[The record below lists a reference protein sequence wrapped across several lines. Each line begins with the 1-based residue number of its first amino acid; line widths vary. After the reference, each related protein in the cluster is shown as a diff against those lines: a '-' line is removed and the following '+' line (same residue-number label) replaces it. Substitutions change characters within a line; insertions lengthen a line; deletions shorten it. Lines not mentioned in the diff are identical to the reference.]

1 MNRLK
6 GMTAYL
12 CGAMDRVEDGG
23 VKWRKYITSKLQELG
38 VGVLDPCDKPSD
50 YGTEDQDTRGLI
62 NRLKKSDS
70 YDKVSDIMK
79 PICAIDL
86 RMVDIAHFI
95 VMSLDVDSHLCGS
108 YHEASVAIAQKKPVV
123 IMCKQGKNSL
133 PNWMF
138 GVVPHEMVFSN
149 WSETLEYLNHINE
162 DEDVKHLN
170 RWRFFNFNKVYGND
184 KARIRSKELHE
195 SRGH

>member
-1 MNRLK
+1 
-6 GMTAYL
+6 
-12 CGAMDRVEDGG
+12 
-23 VKWRKYITSKLQELG
+23 
-38 VGVLDPCDKPSD
+38 
-50 YGTEDQDTRGLI
+50 
-62 NRLKKSDS
+62 
-70 YDKVSDIMK
+70 
-79 PICAIDL
+79 
-86 RMVDIAHFI
+86 MVDIAHFI

-162 DEDVKHLN
+162 DEGVKHLN
-170 RWRFFNFNKVYGND
+170 RWRFFNFNKVYGYD
-184 KARIRSKELHE
+184 KARIRSQELHE
-195 SRGH
+195 SRRH

>member
-23 VKWRKYITSKLQELG
+23 VKWRQYITPKLQEIG

-62 NRLKKSDS
+62 NRLKQSNR
-70 YDKVSDIMK
+70 YDEVSEVMK

-123 IMCKQGKNSL
+123 IMCKQGKDSL

-149 WSETLEYLNHINE
+149 WSETLEYLHHINE

-184 KARIRSKELHE
+184 KLKIQSEELCK
-195 SRGH
+195 SRGD

>member
-23 VKWRKYITSKLQELG
+23 VVWRDYITPKLQELG
-38 VGVLDPCDKPSD
+38 VGVFNPCNKPSD
-50 YGTEDQDTRGLI
+50 YAPEDEDTRALI
-62 NRLKKSDS
+62 SSLKRSGK
-70 YDKVSDIMK
+70 YDEVSSVMK
-79 PICAIDL
+79 PICAVDL

-95 VMSLDVDSHLCGS
+95 IMNLDVESHLCGS
-108 YHEASVAIAQKKPVV
+108 YHEAFVAIGQKKPVV
-123 IMCKQGKNSL
+123 VMCKQGKENL

-138 GVVPHEMVFSN
+138 GVVPHQMVFAN
-149 WSETLEYLNHINE
+149 WSETLEYLYHINE

-170 RWRFFNFNKVYGND
+170 RWRFFDFKKVYGND
-184 KARIRSKELHE
+184 QATIRPQELYE
-195 SRGH
+195 SGGD